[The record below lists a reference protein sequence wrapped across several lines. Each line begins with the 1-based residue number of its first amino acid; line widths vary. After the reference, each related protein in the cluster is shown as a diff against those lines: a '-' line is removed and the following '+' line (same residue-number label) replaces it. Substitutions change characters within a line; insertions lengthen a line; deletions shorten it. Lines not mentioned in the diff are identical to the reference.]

1 MPTRYVPLTNFDR
14 LAASFF
20 NRPLPA
26 LARQIPVD
34 AVQRDE
40 RLVLAFDLPGVAED
54 QIELSVERRVLTIKA
69 ERPQLVQRHRS
80 RLPRRAAAGAR

>member
-1 MPTRYVPLTNFDR
+1 MPTRYVPLTSFDR

-34 AVQRDE
+34 AV
-40 RLVLAFDLPGVAED
+40 
-54 QIELSVERRVLTIKA
+54 
-69 ERPQLVQRHRS
+69 
-80 RLPRRAAAGAR
+80 AA